1 MRFIPNSTSTII
13 QTRIQKENRN
23 ALSFLACHSLKK
35 DCNAKKWPVLFY
47 TTIFPPKTCF
57 YERKHFQNY
66 KYNCV
71 HGCYFRIQIIV
82 LFTYHISE

>member
-1 MRFIPNSTSTII
+1 MRFIPYSTSTII

-47 TTIFPPKTCF
+47 TTIFPPKTYF
-57 YERKHFQNY
+57 YERNISKT
-66 KYNCV
+66 
-71 HGCYFRIQIIV
+71 ISTIV
-82 LFTYHISE
+82 STAVIFEFKLLYCLLTT